1 MRILQFTHKGPY
13 DLGMMAVLHPVSM
26 DPRQPV
32 VDWHHPIMSIVELPR
47 RVELI
52 LKPNKEKKKNK
63 KAKEYKKVKE
73 ERGKKKGVR
82 ISSLKIYCTTST

>member
-1 MRILQFTHKGPY
+1 
-13 DLGMMAVLHPVSM
+13 
-26 DPRQPV
+26 
-32 VDWHHPIMSIVELPR
+32 MSIVELPR
-47 RVELI
+47 RAELI

-63 KAKEYKKVKE
+63 NAKEYKKVKE

>member
-32 VDWHHPIMSIVELPR
+32 LDWHHPIMSIVELPR
-47 RVELI
+47 RAELI
-52 LKPNKEKKKNK
+52 LKPNKEKKNK
-63 KAKEYKKVKE
+63 KAKEYKEVKE
-73 ERGKKKGVR
+73 ERKEKGVKN
-82 ISSLKIYCTTST
+82 INLKDYCTTST